1 MKSLS
6 QPQLAKAFVPIEDSG
21 PIEHPA
27 AQRMHSL
34 IADWSA
40 SLAAVSELPHATRK
54 DVTAA
59 LDLAKR
65 FNAEVIQPRAL
76 ALDAA
81 MQDNHDLLAHDY
93 IAEANRWGLYSL
105 WLPKMFGGGG
115 WNLLSL
121 YVFIE
126 EISAECVALANTFG
140 VHYLGVS
147 TLMATWNM
155 KLIHR
160 IFSEV
165 SAGQHSGRP
174 CLISLAITEPN
185 AGTDVE
191 ECELL
196 DHAKLGTV
204 ARPQADGSY
213 SVTGRKIFISNGH
226 VSTWHMVVA
235 YEDRSKAADTMVVLA
250 VKNGTPGFSFGA
262 KENKMGQKACVASEL
277 LFEDC
282 LVPPDQVALN
292 RAVSERSGRSHREVA
307 QVMIDYVVSS
317 TRAGVG
323 AFATGTARGALDAAL
338 AYAANK
344 RVQGCPAPGAS
355 GGAFGGVSGG
365 TTPGTANNPTVR
377 LIDQQWAQTMLAE
390 MAKNAS
396 LARQAYMESALAN
409 SLGGL
414 FQITFVPL
422 IYALDHHIPKWLMK
436 PHTSALFSM
445 DWVTR
450 LFQRHYLG
458 RYPHVWEDL
467 TSGMASLAKFACSD
481 LAITNANLA
490 IDLMGADGLRHDHGV
505 EKRLRDAKLLQIY
518 EGTNQ
523 LNRINLFKCLLKP
536 DARVS
541 VFAREGGQ

>member
-1 MKSLS
+1 MKTLP
-6 QPQLAKAFVPIEDSG
+6 QHQLAKSFVPNEGAGSS
-21 PIEHPA
+21 EHA
-27 AQRMHSL
+27 ATQRVQAMV
-34 IADWSA
+34 ADWSA
-40 SLAAVSELPHATRK
+40 SLAAVSELPSATRQ
-54 DVTAA
+54 DVVDA
-59 LDLAKR
+59 LDLARR
-65 FNAEVIQPRAL
+65 FNTEVIRPRAL

-81 MQDNHDLLAHDY
+81 MQDNPDLLAHDY
-93 IAEANRWGLYSL
+93 VAEANRWGLYSL

-165 SAGQHSGRP
+165 SAAQHSGQP

-196 DHAKLGTV
+196 DRARLGTV
-204 ARPQADGSY
+204 ARPQPGGGY
-213 SVTGRKIFISNGH
+213 SLTGRKIFISNGH

-235 YEDRSKAADTMVVLA
+235 YEDRARAADTMVILA

-282 LVPPDQVALN
+282 IVPPSQVALSP
-292 RAVSERSGRSHREVA
+292 AVSERSGRSHREVA
-307 QVMIDYVVSS
+307 QVVIDYVVSS

-323 AFATGTARGALDAAL
+323 AFATGTAKGALNAAL
-338 AYAANK
+338 AYAAAK
-344 RVQGCPAPGAS
+344 RVQGCAAPGAS
-355 GGAFGGVSGG
+355 GGAFGGASGG
-365 TTPGTANNPTVR
+365 VAPGSAEQPTVR
-377 LIDQQWAQTMLAE
+377 LIDQQWAQTLLAD

-396 LARQAYMESALAN
+396 LARQAYMESAFAN

-422 IYALDHHIPKWLMK
+422 IYALDHRIPKWLMK
-436 PHTSALFSM
+436 PHTSLLFSM
-445 DWVTR
+445 DWVTHG
-450 LFQRHYLG
+450 FQKHYLG
-458 RYPHVWEDL
+458 RYPHVWEEL
-467 TSGMASLAKFACSD
+467 TSGMASLAKVACSD
-481 LAITNANLA
+481 FAVTNANLA
-490 IDLMGADGLRHDHGV
+490 IDLMGADGLRHEYGV

-523 LNRINLFKCLLKP
+523 LNRVNLFKCLLKP
-536 DARVS
+536 DSRVS
-541 VFAREGGQ
+541 IFAREGGQ